1 MIEQLFR
8 AAQPHPGGIDING
21 DTWHHYSMRTTINID
36 DNVIKEATRRAR
48 ILRISLGKSV
58 SDIARRGLQSAPPVR
73 EVNGLIV
80 FDPPKDAGKITQ
92 LQVKEALS
100 DFP

>member
-1 MIEQLFR
+1 
-8 AAQPHPGGIDING
+8 
-21 DTWHHYSMRTTINID
+21 MRTTINID
-36 DNVIKEATRRAR
+36 DDVLSEAVRRAR
-48 ILRISLGKSV
+48 ILGISLGKSV
-58 SDIARRGLQSAPPVR
+58 SDIARRRLRSAPPVK

-80 FDPPKDAGKITQ
+80 FDPPKDVGKITQ